1 MAQRPFPS
9 FLIFADD
16 KGHWRWNF
24 ADKSGKVIASAS
36 QAYARPA
43 GCARVIQE
51 MQKAGEVPVLV
62 RDAVLRPMRP
72 QPARPAEELAAEA
85 AMVEI
90 PPTDA

>member
-24 ADKSGKVIASAS
+24 ADGTGKVVAAAS

-43 GCARVIQE
+43 GCARAIQD
-51 MQKAGEVPVLV
+51 MQTTGEVPVLV
-62 RDAVLRPMRP
+62 RDSVLRPMRP
-72 QPARPAEELAAEA
+72 RPARPAEELAADAET
-85 AMVEI
+85 VEI
-90 PPTDA
+90 PPAEA